1 MKVKGGE
8 INMFGIS
15 EKTRKESLLEEWIPV
30 RELSRDAAIE
40 MSFKPIQA
48 YIARCRE
55 LGLSCK
61 GRVFFDP
68 KIRSLHPWLARRPR
82 SIARALNLAALLP
95 PSISAE
101 DFLRYLGF
109 SRENLLKATSMGYPP
124 LSSYLLPNPPA
135 NIPREVT
142 ILDPMAGGG
151 SIPLESAILGI
162 NTVACDY
169 NPVSYLLLRATIEFP
184 AKYGIELWR
193 RLASEVKALS
203 IYVKRELSPYYES
216 GVEGYIILREVR
228 FNSKVRPLQ
237 RIIPLS
243 KNLHVRV
250 EENGSVVLTSEIGEE
265 KTSTN
270 RGLLNLWMSQHVSV
284 MLGKSEFYRITHR
297 YVAVQVRKGFRLVDD
312 LDSRLLEKAYV
323 DYLSKLDSIS
333 IPKISIPRD
342 NEVFSEVLPLGKYNM
357 LFNPRQAL
365 ALHVLISYV
374 RGRVKELVEKEGEF
388 GAALGL
394 YLAFGVDR
402 IADFNSIL
410 TTWNYNTLTIR
421 DSTGSYYKYRK
432 FRLEG
437 HYAEAIVPYRTLDWV
452 YEPDSSNTTAGGICP
467 VVKELAEKLEGKDCK
482 IDIYLCDVMELSKI
496 FRGVFDVINVDP
508 PYYDQHIYS
517 DFSEFFWPLLKTML
531 EPALPLLFD
540 KRILINWDPGN
551 WAVPKSSEIIARS
564 GRRGE
569 FEARLERAL
578 KEMKVALKDDG
589 LLIFWFSHRSIDA
602 WKAAIQALKRAGFAI
617 TAIIPFPSE
626 HPTRSVT
633 RGGRAGLNRVL
644 IIVARKSESIKEL
657 DKAGILRRFKEYIQQ
672 SKLYPTEVI
681 PEEEI
686 RLLTQAASYALS
698 DC

>member
-1 MKVKGGE
+1 MLD
-8 INMFGIS
+8 IS
-15 EKTRKESLLEEWIPV
+15 EKTRKKSLLEEWIPI

-40 MSFKPIQA
+40 MSFKPTQA
-48 YIARCRE
+48 YMARCKE
-55 LGLSCK
+55 LKLSYK
-61 GRVFFDP
+61 SRNFFDP
-68 KIRSLHPWLARRPR
+68 KIRSLHPWLARRAR
-82 SIARALNLAALLP
+82 SVARALNLAALLP
-95 PSISAE
+95 PSISTE

-109 SRENLLKATSMGYPP
+109 SKENLLKAISMRYPP
-124 LSSYLLPNPPA
+124 LLSYLPPNLSV
-135 NIPREVT
+135 NIPKEAI

-151 SIPLESAILGI
+151 SIPLESAILRI

-169 NPVSYLLLRATIEFP
+169 NPVSYLLLRATVEFP
-184 AKYGIELWR
+184 AKYGIELWK
-193 RLASEVKALS
+193 RLTNEVKTLS
-203 IYVKRELSPYYES
+203 TYVKKELSPYYES
-216 GVEGYIILREVR
+216 GIEGYIILREVK
-228 FNSKVRPLQ
+228 FNNKVIPLQ
-237 RIIPLS
+237 RILPLS
-243 KNLHVRV
+243 KNLYAKVKEDGSAILT
-250 EENGSVVLTSEIGEE
+250 EERGKEEI
-265 KTSTN
+265 STN
-270 RGLLNLWMSQHVSV
+270 RDLLNLWMSQHVSV

-297 YVAVQVRKGFRLVDD
+297 YIAVQTRKGFRLADD
-312 LDSRLLEKAYV
+312 LDNELSEKAYI

-342 NEVFSEVLPLGKYNM
+342 NKVFSKVLPLGKYNM

-402 IADFNSIL
+402 IADFNSII
-410 TTWNYNTLTIR
+410 TTWNHNTLTIR

-437 HYAEAIVPYRTLDWV
+437 NYAEAIVPYRTLDWV
-452 YEPDSSNTTAGGICP
+452 YEPENNNTTAGGICP

-482 IDIYLCDVMELSKI
+482 IDTYLCDATELSKY
-496 FRGVFDVINVDP
+496 FRSVFDVINVDP

-540 KRILINWDPGN
+540 KRILINWDPN
-551 WAVPKSSEIIARS
+551 SWTVPKSSEIIARN
-564 GRRGE
+564 GRKGE
-569 FEARLERAL
+569 FEVRLERAL
-578 KEMKVALKDDG
+578 KEMKTALKDDG
-589 LLIFWFSHRSIDA
+589 LLIFWFSHRSMDA

-644 IIVARKSESIKEL
+644 IIVARKSESVKEHN
-657 DKAGILRRFKEYIQQ
+657 KTEILKRFKEYIQQ

-686 RLLTQAASYALS
+686 QLLTWAASFALS
-698 DC
+698 EC

>member
-1 MKVKGGE
+1 MLD
-8 INMFGIS
+8 IS
-15 EKTRKESLLEEWIPV
+15 EKISKKSLLEEWIPI

-40 MSFKPIQA
+40 MSFKPTQA
-48 YIARCRE
+48 YIARCKE
-55 LGLSCK
+55 LKLNCK
-61 GRVFFDP
+61 GRSFFDP

-101 DFLRYLGF
+101 DFLNYLGF

-124 LSSYLLPNPPA
+124 LLSYLPPNSPA
-135 NIPREVT
+135 NIPKEAV

-169 NPVSYLLLRATIEFP
+169 NPVSYLILRATVEFP
-184 AKYGIELWR
+184 AKYGIELWK
-193 RLASEVKALS
+193 RLTNEVKALS
-203 IYVKRELSPYYES
+203 TYVKKELSPYYES
-216 GVEGYIILREVR
+216 GVEGYIILREVKLS
-228 FNSKVRPLQ
+228 NKVIPLQ
-237 RIIPLS
+237 RVIPLS
-243 KNLHVRV
+243 KNLYVKVREDGSAILT
-250 EENGSVVLTSEIGEE
+250 EERGKE
-265 KTSTN
+265 KISTN

-284 MLGKSEFYRITHR
+284 MLGKSELYRITHR
-297 YVAVQVRKGFRLVDD
+297 YIAVQTRKGFRLVDG
-312 LDSRLLEKAYV
+312 LDNELSEKAYV

-333 IPKISIPRD
+333 IPKVGIPRD
-342 NEVFSEVLPLGKYNM
+342 NEVFSEVLPLGKYSM

-365 ALHVLISYV
+365 ALHTLISYV
-374 RGRVKELVEKEGEF
+374 RGRVRELVEKEGEF

-410 TTWNYNTLTIR
+410 TTWNHNTLTVR

-437 HYAEAIVPYRTLDWV
+437 NYAEAIVPYRTLDWV
-452 YEPDSSNTTAGGICP
+452 YEPENNNTTAGGICP

-482 IDIYLCDVMELSKI
+482 IDIYLCDAMELSKY
-496 FRGVFDVINVDP
+496 FRGIFDAINVDP

-540 KRILINWDPGN
+540 KRILINWDPN
-551 WAVPKSSEIIARS
+551 SWVVPKSSEVIARN
-564 GRRGE
+564 GRKE
-569 FEARLERAL
+569 VFEVRLERAL
-578 KEMKVALKDDG
+578 KEMKAALRDDG
-589 LLIFWFSHRSIDA
+589 LLIFWFSHRSMDA
-602 WKAAIQALKRAGFAI
+602 WKAAIRALKRAGFAI
-617 TAIIPFPSE
+617 TAIIPLPSE

-633 RGGRAGLNRVL
+633 RGGKVGLNRAL
-644 IIVARKSESIKEL
+644 IIVARKSECTKER
-657 DKAGILRRFKEYIQQ
+657 DKTEILKRFKEYIQQ

-686 RLLTQAASYALS
+686 QLLTQAASYALS
-698 DC
+698 EC